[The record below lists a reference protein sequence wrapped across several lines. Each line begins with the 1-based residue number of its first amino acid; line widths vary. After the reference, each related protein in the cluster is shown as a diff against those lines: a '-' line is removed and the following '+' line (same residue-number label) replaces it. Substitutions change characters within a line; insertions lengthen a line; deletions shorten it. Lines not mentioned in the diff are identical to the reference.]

1 MKTVNIGSALYY
13 GKEISGNFP
22 YVGSLPKDAACT
34 RDLYLR
40 IVRGD
45 RTINVQVMNTDFK
58 VSSEDGTFTHE
69 AEVKEYMRQYDL
81 IQERFEIMEQLT
93 EMIVSCD
100 IQSLIISG
108 APGVGKSHHLL
119 NRLNGALDADEIGGL
134 DVMKGRISPIVL
146 FQRLYES
153 REKGSVMLLDDID
166 DIFTEETSLNLLKA
180 VLDTGERR
188 TVSWLTASS
197 WLEEQGIPNEFDFE
211 GSIIFVTNLDFD
223 RVIERGSAIG
233 QHLKALL
240 SRSNYLDLGIHANR
254 EIMMRIK
261 QVVATSDIATRNGMN
276 EIQIGEMLDW
286 LEANCDNLRDLSLR
300 SVLKI
305 AGFMKGEGDWTRLAT
320 ATMVKHTRF

>member
-1 MKTVNIGSALYY
+1 MKTVKIGSALYY
-13 GKEISGNFP
+13 GKEISGSFP
-22 YVGSLPKDAACT
+22 YLGSLPKDADCK

-40 IVRGD
+40 IVRGE
-45 RTINVQVMNTDFK
+45 RTINVHVAEKDYK
-58 VSSEDGTFTHE
+58 ISESDGKFSHE

-81 IQERFEIMEQLT
+81 IQERFTIMEQLT
-93 EMIVSCD
+93 EMIITSD

-119 NRLNGALDADEIGGL
+119 GRLNSALDNDEIVGL
-134 DVMKGRISPIVL
+134 DIMKGRISPIVL
-146 FQRLYES
+146 YQRLYES
-153 REKGSVMLLDDID
+153 SEKGSVILLDDID
-166 DIFTEETSLNLLKA
+166 DIFNEETSLNLLKA
-180 VLDTGERR
+180 VLDTGERK
-188 TVSWLTASS
+188 TVSWLTASP

-223 RVIERGSAIG
+223 RIIERGSGIG

-240 SRSNYLDLGIHANR
+240 SRSNYLDLGIHSNR

-261 QVVATSDIATRNGMN
+261 QVVGSSDIATRNGMD
-276 EIQIGEMLDW
+276 ELQMGEMLDW
-286 LEANCDNLRDLSLR
+286 LETNCDNLRDLSLR